1 MKKEK
6 SPVLVILCIFL
17 LSLFVVLP
25 PTFRKLIPKNLVD
38 TVSQNQQSKLVIVS
52 CNRIYQD
59 ELYQVNSKTKYV
71 DGTPSSNTITY
82 QKLDI
87 LPDNFVPS
95 EIVDQTTVA
104 AYLTYFKSI
113 PNLQIKENENNIIV
127 NIDNDIISNTLT
139 DEKIKQYLTNN
150 YLLQKKMYESLGY
163 KCNVLES

>member
-1 MKKEK
+1 M
-6 SPVLVILCIFL
+6 
-17 LSLFVVLP
+17 
-25 PTFRKLIPKNLVD
+25 
-38 TVSQNQQSKLVIVS
+38 
-52 CNRIYQD
+52 
-59 ELYQVNSKTKYV
+59 
-71 DGTPSSNTITY
+71 
-82 QKLDI
+82 DI

>member
-6 SPVLVILCIFL
+6 SPVLVVLCIFL

-71 DGTPSSNTITY
+71 DGNPPSLLIKNWIY
-82 QKLDI
+82 CLII
-87 LPDNFVPS
+87 LFLV
-95 EIVDQTTVA
+95 
-104 AYLTYFKSI
+104 K
-113 PNLQIKENENNIIV
+113 
-127 NIDNDIISNTLT
+127 
-139 DEKIKQYLTNN
+139 
-150 YLLQKKMYESLGY
+150 
-163 KCNVLES
+163 